1 VDEKEKEKLFND
13 LIKAKKAEDLA
24 KDKRIELEEE
34 IAELYEDQI
43 EGKSKTFNESIGKNK
58 FSIIIKKNVTVT
70 LDQEAYK
77 KVREN
82 LPENLRPEKIEYK
95 IDSEGLTWLKENNAE
110 IYKKVSNCISE
121 KPGKTSVKVE
131 KK

>member
-13 LIKAKKAEDLA
+13 LIKAKKAEYLA

-34 IAELYEDQI
+34 IAELYENQF
-43 EGKSKTFNESIGKNK
+43 EGKSKTFNENIGKNK
-58 FSIIIKKNVTVT
+58 FSIVIKKNVTVT
-70 LDQEAYK
+70 LDQDAYK
-77 KVREN
+77 KVRET
-82 LPENLRPEKIEYK
+82 LPENLRPEKIKYD
-95 IDSEGLTWLKENNAE
+95 IDNEGLAWLKENNSE
-110 IYKKVSNCISE
+110 VYKKVSDCISE